1 MGYTHYWERPN
12 GHEDRDA
19 FRRLGTDT
27 KRIIAKAVEFGI
39 AVGDAFGEGEPEFTE
54 KHFAFN
60 GAGDQSFETFWW
72 DSKAVRAEWSTEDTA
87 FGFTKTNYRPYDAV
101 VTAVL
106 IRAKEIYGDAVEVF
120 SDGSWDDWESGRNL
134 YAIVFGETP
143 SSPFAA
149 EPAQ

>member
-1 MGYTHYWERPN
+1 MGYTHYWERPK

-19 FRRLGTDT
+19 FRRLGTDA
-27 KRIIAKAVEFGI
+27 KKIIAKAVDLGI

-54 KHFAFN
+54 TYFAFN
-60 GAGDQSFETFWW
+60 GAGDQSHETFSWA
-72 DSKAVRAEWSTEDTA
+72 SKAVMPEWSSSDTA
-87 FGFTKTNYRPYDAV
+87 FNFTKTAYKPYDAV

-120 SDGSWDDWESGRNL
+120 SDGSWDDWESGRAL